1 MKRINKL
8 AMYGLPSRPLESL
21 PMSGETLNYV
31 DPEYIDDIDMT
42 DTEESVKQTEPAM
55 NPNKKRRSEIL
66 DIMAVSS
73 IGNSDFIIKKI
84 AQDALGLSA
93 VSASRV
99 AFNILTRI
107 PDMQFGTGNPVPPV
121 GSQGFEINFFDT
133 FDVGSF
139 IAELDAH
146 YSTLSVTNG
155 TITVGDDPFFVKT
168 YTSLD
173 SATPAAIKNPHALMY
188 AFIKVEEKHNNEVFE
203 CNSSNPIFAA
213 IAKQTTDL
221 QAAIEAAEDAILEYL
236 AFGVVAG
243 AVGGIA
249 GSRFSFV
256 GSRAKLM
263 VGALISI
270 LPGVNSPQEFYKK
283 YVLGGK
289 GLYHGYE
296 YCVDKDMCNSKARDY
311 SHFDHVVKASVG
323 ESIMDIAKLMAGNI
337 RDFLRGFGT
346 IVKDIKKSVTLGVE
360 DFREELAPKT
370 DAMSY
375 SKMDDLD
382 EGIDYHEVKILG
394 GIAVNYFDKSSDYWK
409 DPDSISEL
417 LSDSSSSMD
426 FAKYE
431 GVTLV
436 IPTVSSK
443 FDQNYFNQVYDAI
456 SANSENFRAEEIY
469 FNNRATIM
477 VGDQDMRGDMSNSI
491 IAASSETETV
501 NLKPCFSVET
511 RELTENKASGA
522 TNDYSLYGSIL
533 SFDSSGANSD
543 FTANYCHG
551 FSIDGKYIGSFD
563 ILHKNKNDNVV
574 ILKLRKVGSE
584 SYYSHNLENISNE
597 QSFHQNWIY
606 LNTKL
611 SRKVDDVRSR
621 VFDWAEAQDKYDEI
635 TGIQSIDYASVYR
648 ALRDFAVENGYV
660 KEDKMDRVVM
670 RRTDKANRKD
680 EREQRRTNKGKN

>member
-1 MKRINKL
+1 
-8 AMYGLPSRPLESL
+8 
-21 PMSGETLNYV
+21 MSGETLNYV

-42 DTEESVKQTEPAM
+42 DTEESVKQTEPTM

-121 GSQGFEINFFDT
+121 GTSGVNVNLFDT
-133 FDVGSF
+133 FNVGSF

-146 YSTLSVTNG
+146 YSTLSVSNG
-155 TITVGDDPFFVKT
+155 TITGGDDPFFAKT
-168 YTSLD
+168 YSSLD
-173 SATPAAIKNPHALMY
+173 SATPVAIKNPHALMY
-188 AFIKVEEKHNNEVFE
+188 AFIKVEEKHNNGVFE

-213 IAKQTTDL
+213 IAGQTTDL
-221 QAAIEAAEDAILEYL
+221 QTAIEDAEDAILEYL

-311 SHFDHVVKASVG
+311 SHFGDVVKASVG

-360 DFREELAPKT
+360 DFREELAPRA
-370 DAMSY
+370 DAMDY
-375 SKMDDLD
+375 GKMDDLNK
-382 EGIDYHEVKILG
+382 GIDYHEVIVLG
-394 GIAVNYFDKSSDYWK
+394 SIAVNYFDKKSNYWK
-409 DPDSISEL
+409 DPSSISGL

-436 IPTVSSK
+436 IPTASSN
-443 FDQNYFNQVYDAI
+443 FDQNYFNTVYNAI
-456 SANSENFRAEEIY
+456 SKDSKNFRAEEIY
-469 FNNRATIM
+469 LNNRATLM
-477 VGDQDMRGDMSNSI
+477 VGDQNMRGDMSKSI
-491 IAASSETETV
+491 ISASSEKEVV
-501 NLKPCFSVET
+501 NLKPCFSVEE
-511 RELTENKASGA
+511 RELTENRADGA

-533 SFDSSGANSD
+533 SLDSSTATAS
-543 FTANYCHG
+543 FKANYCHG
-551 FSIDGKYIGSFD
+551 FSSDGKYIGSFD
-563 ILHKNKNDNVV
+563 ILHNKNGVA
-574 ILKLRKVGSE
+574 ILKLREVGSE

-611 SRKVDDVRSR
+611 SRKVDDVKSR

-660 KEDKMDRVVM
+660 KEDKMDKVVT
-670 RRTDKANRKD
+670 RRTDRANKRE
-680 EREQRRTNKGKN
+680 EREQRRIDKGKN